1 MQIEF
6 LSTKN
11 LGLWTLAFFFSI
23 SVILISGTFTPGHA
37 SKLNLKYTSGKLT
50 ADVSKASLQNVL
62 KALSDKCDIKVFLDE
77 SIKSK
82 KISTRFS
89 NLPLEKAIARL
100 VKPYGSALIFGRKKE
115 SEGNTDFYVKE
126 VKIYDSSKKKA
137 SYIRVGDK
145 GSPSEEKAFNQL
157 STTGEQRR
165 MNGDRHEMAPVPNVL
180 RDPIKAAAYKKEI
193 SSKML
198 QTRMT
203 KKISELQ
210 QLQRRMRYD
219 EEKKRHKLMQLQN
232 ELETASES
240 DAKQIQS
247 ELSLLSAD
255 LNNSSQRNAAELK
268 RLQTQLDQMKHTFV
282 DQKS

>member
-1 MQIEF
+1 
-6 LSTKN
+6 
-11 LGLWTLAFFFSI
+11 
-23 SVILISGTFTPGHA
+23 
-37 SKLNLKYTSGKLT
+37 
-50 ADVSKASLQNVL
+50 
-62 KALSDKCDIKVFLDE
+62 
-77 SIKSK
+77 
-82 KISTRFS
+82 
-89 NLPLEKAIARL
+89 
-100 VKPYGSALIFGRKKE
+100 
-115 SEGNTDFYVKE
+115 
-126 VKIYDSSKKKA
+126 
-137 SYIRVGDK
+137 
-145 GSPSEEKAFNQL
+145 
-157 STTGEQRR
+157 
-165 MNGDRHEMAPVPNVL
+165 MAPVPNVL

-210 QLQRRMRYD
+210 QLQRRMRYE

-232 ELETASES
+232 ELKTASES

-255 LNNSSQRNAAELK
+255 LENSSQRNGAELK

>member
-1 MQIEF
+1 V
-6 LSTKN
+6 
-11 LGLWTLAFFFSI
+11 SI
-23 SVILISGTFTPGHA
+23 SVILISGSFTPGHA

-62 KALSDKCDIKVFLDE
+62 KALSEKCDIKVFLDE
-77 SIKSK
+77 SIKQK
-82 KISTRFS
+82 RISTRFS

-100 VKPYGSALIFGRKKE
+100 VKPYGSVLVFGRKKA
-115 SEGNTDFYVKE
+115 SEGKTEFYVKE
-126 VKIYDSSKKKA
+126 VKIYDSSKKKS
-137 SYIRVGDK
+137 SYIKVGGK
-145 GSPSEEKAFNQL
+145 GSPSKERAFSQR
-157 STTGEQRR
+157 STAGEQRR
-165 MNGDRHEMAPVPNVL
+165 MNGGRHEMAPIPNVL

-232 ELETASES
+232 ELKTASES

-247 ELSLLSAD
+247 ELSFLSAD
-255 LNNSSQRNAAELK
+255 LKNSSQRNGAELK
-268 RLQTQLDQMKHTFV
+268 RLQTQLEQMKHTFV